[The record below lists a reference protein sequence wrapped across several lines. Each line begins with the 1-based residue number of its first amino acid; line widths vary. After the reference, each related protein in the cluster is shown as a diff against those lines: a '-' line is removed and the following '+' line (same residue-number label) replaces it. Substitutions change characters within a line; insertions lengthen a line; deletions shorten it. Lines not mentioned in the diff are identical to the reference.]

1 MKVAVIGGGPGG
13 YVAALRAAMLGA
25 EVTVIEKNKLG
36 GTCLN
41 VGCIHTK
48 ALLAS
53 SDVLRT
59 VKEADKFGIK
69 VEGEVKPDFQAIV
82 ARKQKITDEL
92 VAGIQFLFDK
102 RGVKKIDGFGKLI
115 DKNTIE
121 VTKDDGSVEEVKA
134 DKIILA
140 NGSVPTVFPFMP
152 YNGKNVITSD
162 EVLSLEKLPESMVI
176 IGGGVIG
183 SEIGQFY
190 SSLGT
195 KVTIIEVLPQILGRM
210 DSEGAKALTRQFKK
224 DKIKVMCNVATDS
237 FEVSEDKVKLNL
249 NNGKSL
255 EAEVVLLCTGRK
267 PNLANSGVAE
277 AGVKLT
283 ERGFVE
289 VNEFMET
296 NLEGVYAIGDIISV
310 GGAPHAMLAHVA
322 SAEGMVAAANAV
334 KGNRENVNYKSIPSC
349 VYTEPE
355 VAGVGKTE
363 VAKTL
368 AYELFDDER
377 HIVRIDMSEYMESHS
392 VSRLVG
398 APPGYV
404 GYDEGGQLTEAVR
417 RNPYSIVLFDE
428 IEKAHKDVFNILLQI
443 LDDGRITD
451 SQGRTVDFK
460 NTIIIMTSNLGSDY
474 ILDNK
479 ENKDELINQELRKTF
494 KPEFLNRVD
503 EIITFNSL
511 SKDVVYEILDKI
523 IKNIEDRLSDKDIHI
538 NVTEEAKKYIIDNSY
553 DEFYGA
559 RPIKRYVSEN
569 IETLIARSIIENKIK
584 FSSTINIDVEN
595 NHLVIK

>member
-13 YVAALRAAMLGA
+13 YVAALKAAMLGA

-41 VGCIHTK
+41 VGCIPTK

-59 VKEADKFGIK
+59 VKEAKNFGIN
-69 VEGEVKPDFQAIV
+69 VEGEVKPDFEAIV

-121 VTKDDGSVEEVKA
+121 VTKEDGSVEEVKA

-140 NGSVPTVFPFMP
+140 NGSIPTVFPFMP

-277 AGVKLT
+277 AGVKMT
-283 ERGFVE
+283 DRGFIE
-289 VNEFMET
+289 VNEYMET
-296 NLEGVYAIGDIISV
+296 NLEGVYAIGDIIP
-310 GGAPHAMLAHVA
+310 GAMLAHVA
-322 SAEGMVAAANAV
+322 SAEGMVAAENAV
-334 KGNRENVNYKSIPSC
+334 KGNSETVNYKSIPSC

-363 VAKTL
+363 DELKAEGTPYKVGRFDFRGLGKAKAIGKIQGFVKVLVDEDDVIIGATL
-368 AYELFDDER
+368 VGPHCTDLLTELSLAVGLGLKAKDVGSVIHAHPSLSEGIMEALHDVHDEC
-377 HIVRIDMSEYMESHS
+377 VHS
-392 VSRLVG
+392 VPS
-398 APPGYV
+398 
-404 GYDEGGQLTEAVR
+404 
-417 RNPYSIVLFDE
+417 
-428 IEKAHKDVFNILLQI
+428 
-443 LDDGRITD
+443 
-451 SQGRTVDFK
+451 
-460 NTIIIMTSNLGSDY
+460 
-474 ILDNK
+474 
-479 ENKDELINQELRKTF
+479 
-494 KPEFLNRVD
+494 
-503 EIITFNSL
+503 
-511 SKDVVYEILDKI
+511 
-523 IKNIEDRLSDKDIHI
+523 
-538 NVTEEAKKYIIDNSY
+538 
-553 DEFYGA
+553 
-559 RPIKRYVSEN
+559 
-569 IETLIARSIIENKIK
+569 TL
-584 FSSTINIDVEN
+584 
-595 NHLVIK
+595 

>member
-41 VGCIHTK
+41 VGCIPTK

-162 EVLSLEKLPESMVI
+162 EVLSLEKLPKSLVV

-190 SSLGT
+190 ASLGT
-195 KVTIIEVLPQILGRM
+195 KVTIVEVLPQILGRM
-210 DSEGAKALTRQFKK
+210 DSEGAKALARQFKK

-237 FEVSEDKVKLNL
+237 FEVSDDMVKLNL

-277 AGVKLT
+277 AGVKMT
-283 ERGFVE
+283 DRGFIE
-289 VNEFMET
+289 VNEYMET
-296 NLEGVYAIGDIISV
+296 NLEGVYAIGDIIP
-310 GGAPHAMLAHVA
+310 GAMLAHVA
-322 SAEGMVAAANAV
+322 SAEGMVAAENAV
-334 KGNRENVNYKSIPSC
+334 KGNSETVNYKSIPSC

-363 VAKTL
+363 DELKAEGIPYKVGRFDFRGLGKAKAIGKIQGFVKVLVDEDDVIIGATL
-368 AYELFDDER
+368 VGPHCTDLLTELSLAVGLGLKAKDVGKVI
-377 HIVRIDMSEYMESHS
+377 HAHPSLSEAIMEALHDVHGECVHS
-392 VSRLVG
+392 VPS
-398 APPGYV
+398 
-404 GYDEGGQLTEAVR
+404 
-417 RNPYSIVLFDE
+417 
-428 IEKAHKDVFNILLQI
+428 
-443 LDDGRITD
+443 
-451 SQGRTVDFK
+451 
-460 NTIIIMTSNLGSDY
+460 
-474 ILDNK
+474 
-479 ENKDELINQELRKTF
+479 
-494 KPEFLNRVD
+494 
-503 EIITFNSL
+503 SL
-511 SKDVVYEILDKI
+511 
-523 IKNIEDRLSDKDIHI
+523 
-538 NVTEEAKKYIIDNSY
+538 
-553 DEFYGA
+553 
-559 RPIKRYVSEN
+559 
-569 IETLIARSIIENKIK
+569 
-584 FSSTINIDVEN
+584 
-595 NHLVIK
+595 

>member
-13 YVAALRAAMLGA
+13 YVAALKAAMLGA

-41 VGCIHTK
+41 VGCIPTK

-59 VKEADKFGIK
+59 VKEAKNFGIN
-69 VEGEVKPDFQAIV
+69 VEGEIKPDFEAIV
-82 ARKQKITDEL
+82 ARKQKVTDEL

-140 NGSVPTVFPFMP
+140 NGSIPTVFPFMP

-162 EVLSLEKLPESMVI
+162 EVLSLEKLPKSMVI

-210 DSEGAKALTRQFKK
+210 DSDGAKALARQFKK

-237 FEVSEDKVKLNL
+237 FEVSDDIVKLNL

-277 AGVKLT
+277 AGVKMT
-283 ERGFVE
+283 DRGFIE
-289 VNEFMET
+289 VNEYMET
-296 NLEGVYAIGDIISV
+296 NLEGVYAIGDIIP
-310 GGAPHAMLAHVA
+310 GAMLAHVA
-322 SAEGMVAAANAV
+322 SAEGMVAAENAV
-334 KGNRENVNYKSIPSC
+334 KGNSETVNYKSIPSC

-363 VAKTL
+363 DELKAEGVEYHVGKFDFRGLGKAKAIGKIQGFIKVLVDKDDVIIGATL
-368 AYELFDDER
+368 VGPHCTDLLTELSLAVGLGLKAKDVGKVI
-377 HIVRIDMSEYMESHS
+377 HAHPSLSEGIMEALRDVHGECVHS
-392 VSRLVG
+392 VPS
-398 APPGYV
+398 
-404 GYDEGGQLTEAVR
+404 
-417 RNPYSIVLFDE
+417 
-428 IEKAHKDVFNILLQI
+428 
-443 LDDGRITD
+443 
-451 SQGRTVDFK
+451 
-460 NTIIIMTSNLGSDY
+460 
-474 ILDNK
+474 
-479 ENKDELINQELRKTF
+479 
-494 KPEFLNRVD
+494 
-503 EIITFNSL
+503 SL
-511 SKDVVYEILDKI
+511 
-523 IKNIEDRLSDKDIHI
+523 
-538 NVTEEAKKYIIDNSY
+538 
-553 DEFYGA
+553 
-559 RPIKRYVSEN
+559 
-569 IETLIARSIIENKIK
+569 
-584 FSSTINIDVEN
+584 
-595 NHLVIK
+595 

>member
-13 YVAALRAAMLGA
+13 YVAALKAAMLGA

-41 VGCIHTK
+41 VGCIPTK

-59 VKEADKFGIK
+59 VQEAKNFGIN
-69 VEGEVKPDFQAIV
+69 VEGEIKPDFEAIV
-82 ARKQKITDEL
+82 ARKQKVTDEL

-140 NGSVPTVFPFMP
+140 NGSIPTIFPFMP

-162 EVLSLEKLPESMVI
+162 EVLSLEKLPKSMVI

-210 DSEGAKALTRQFKK
+210 DSDGAKALARQFKK

-237 FEVSEDKVKLNL
+237 FEVSDDIVKLNL

-277 AGVKLT
+277 AGVKMT
-283 ERGFVE
+283 DRGFIE
-289 VNEFMET
+289 VNEYMET
-296 NLEGVYAIGDIISV
+296 NLEGVYAIGDIIP
-310 GGAPHAMLAHVA
+310 GAMLAHVA
-322 SAEGMVAAANAV
+322 SAEGMVAAENAV
-334 KGNRENVNYKSIPSC
+334 KGNSETVNYKSIPSC

-363 VAKTL
+363 DELKAEGIEYKVGKFDFRGLGKAKAIGKIQGFIKVLVDKDDVIIGATL
-368 AYELFDDER
+368 VGPHCTDLLTELSLAVGLGLKAKDVGR
-377 HIVRIDMSEYMESHS
+377 VIHAHPSLSEGIMEALHDVHGECVHS
-392 VSRLVG
+392 VPS
-398 APPGYV
+398 
-404 GYDEGGQLTEAVR
+404 
-417 RNPYSIVLFDE
+417 
-428 IEKAHKDVFNILLQI
+428 
-443 LDDGRITD
+443 
-451 SQGRTVDFK
+451 
-460 NTIIIMTSNLGSDY
+460 
-474 ILDNK
+474 
-479 ENKDELINQELRKTF
+479 
-494 KPEFLNRVD
+494 
-503 EIITFNSL
+503 SL
-511 SKDVVYEILDKI
+511 
-523 IKNIEDRLSDKDIHI
+523 
-538 NVTEEAKKYIIDNSY
+538 
-553 DEFYGA
+553 
-559 RPIKRYVSEN
+559 
-569 IETLIARSIIENKIK
+569 
-584 FSSTINIDVEN
+584 
-595 NHLVIK
+595 

>member
-13 YVAALRAAMLGA
+13 YVAALKAAMLGA

-41 VGCIHTK
+41 VGCIPTK

-59 VKEADKFGIK
+59 VKEAKNFGIN
-69 VEGEVKPDFQAIV
+69 VEGEVKPDFEAIV

-121 VTKDDGSVEEVKA
+121 VTKEDGSVEEVKA

-140 NGSVPTVFPFMP
+140 NGSIPTVFQFMP

-162 EVLSLEKLPESMVI
+162 EVLSLEKLPKSLVV

-190 SSLGT
+190 ASLGT
-195 KVTIIEVLPQILGRM
+195 KVTIVEVLPQILGRM
-210 DSEGAKALTRQFKK
+210 DSEGAKALARQFKK

-237 FEVSEDKVKLNL
+237 FEVSDDMVKLNL

-277 AGVKLT
+277 AGVKMT
-283 ERGFVE
+283 DRGFIE
-289 VNEFMET
+289 VNEYMET
-296 NLEGVYAIGDIISV
+296 NLEGVYAIGDIIP
-310 GGAPHAMLAHVA
+310 GAMLAHVA
-322 SAEGMVAAANAV
+322 SAEGMVAAENAV
-334 KGNRENVNYKSIPSC
+334 KGNSETVNYKSIPSC

-363 VAKTL
+363 DELKAEGIPYKVGRFDFRGLGKAKAIGKIQGFVKVLVDEDDVIIGATL
-368 AYELFDDER
+368 VGPHCTDLLTELSLAVGLGLKAKDVGKVI
-377 HIVRIDMSEYMESHS
+377 HAHPSLSEAIMEALHDVHGECVHS
-392 VSRLVG
+392 VPS
-398 APPGYV
+398 
-404 GYDEGGQLTEAVR
+404 
-417 RNPYSIVLFDE
+417 
-428 IEKAHKDVFNILLQI
+428 
-443 LDDGRITD
+443 
-451 SQGRTVDFK
+451 
-460 NTIIIMTSNLGSDY
+460 
-474 ILDNK
+474 
-479 ENKDELINQELRKTF
+479 
-494 KPEFLNRVD
+494 
-503 EIITFNSL
+503 SL
-511 SKDVVYEILDKI
+511 
-523 IKNIEDRLSDKDIHI
+523 
-538 NVTEEAKKYIIDNSY
+538 
-553 DEFYGA
+553 
-559 RPIKRYVSEN
+559 
-569 IETLIARSIIENKIK
+569 
-584 FSSTINIDVEN
+584 
-595 NHLVIK
+595 

>member
-13 YVAALRAAMLGA
+13 YVAALKAAMLGA

-41 VGCIHTK
+41 VGCIPTK

-59 VKEADKFGIK
+59 VKEAKNFGIN
-69 VEGEVKPDFQAIV
+69 VEGEVKPDFEAIV

-121 VTKDDGSVEEVKA
+121 VTKEDGSVEEVKA

-140 NGSVPTVFPFMP
+140 NGSIPTVFPFMP

-162 EVLSLEKLPESMVI
+162 EVLSLEKLPKSLVV

-190 SSLGT
+190 ASLGT
-195 KVTIIEVLPQILGRM
+195 KVTIVEVLPQILGRM
-210 DSEGAKALTRQFKK
+210 DSEGAKALARQFKK

-237 FEVSEDKVKLNL
+237 FEVSDDMVKLNL

-277 AGVKLT
+277 AGVKMT
-283 ERGFVE
+283 DRGFIE
-289 VNEFMET
+289 VNEYMET
-296 NLEGVYAIGDIISV
+296 NLEGVYAIGDIIP
-310 GGAPHAMLAHVA
+310 GAMLAHVA
-322 SAEGMVAAANAV
+322 SAEGMVAAENAV
-334 KGNRENVNYKSIPSC
+334 KGNSETVNYKSIPSC

-363 VAKTL
+363 
-368 AYELFDDER
+368 YELKAEGIPYKVGRFDFRGLGKAKAIGKIQGFVKVLVDEDDVIIGATLVGP
-377 HIVRIDMSEYMESHS
+377 HCTDLLTELSLAVGLGLKAKDVGKVIHAHPSLSEAIMEALHDVHGECVHS
-392 VSRLVG
+392 VPS
-398 APPGYV
+398 
-404 GYDEGGQLTEAVR
+404 
-417 RNPYSIVLFDE
+417 
-428 IEKAHKDVFNILLQI
+428 
-443 LDDGRITD
+443 
-451 SQGRTVDFK
+451 
-460 NTIIIMTSNLGSDY
+460 
-474 ILDNK
+474 
-479 ENKDELINQELRKTF
+479 
-494 KPEFLNRVD
+494 
-503 EIITFNSL
+503 SL
-511 SKDVVYEILDKI
+511 
-523 IKNIEDRLSDKDIHI
+523 
-538 NVTEEAKKYIIDNSY
+538 
-553 DEFYGA
+553 
-559 RPIKRYVSEN
+559 
-569 IETLIARSIIENKIK
+569 
-584 FSSTINIDVEN
+584 
-595 NHLVIK
+595 

>member
-13 YVAALRAAMLGA
+13 YVAALKAAMLGA

-41 VGCIHTK
+41 VGCIPTK

-59 VKEADKFGIK
+59 VQEAKNFGIN
-69 VEGEVKPDFQAIV
+69 VEGEIKPDFEAIV
-82 ARKQKITDEL
+82 ARKQKVTDEL

-140 NGSVPTVFPFMP
+140 NGSIPTVFPFMP

-162 EVLSLEKLPESMVI
+162 EVLSLEKLPKSLVI

-210 DSEGAKALTRQFKK
+210 DSDGAKALARQFKK

-237 FEVSEDKVKLNL
+237 FEVSDDIVKLNL

-277 AGVKLT
+277 AGVKMT
-283 ERGFVE
+283 DRGFIE
-289 VNEFMET
+289 VNEYMET
-296 NLEGVYAIGDIISV
+296 NLEGVYAIGDIIP
-310 GGAPHAMLAHVA
+310 GAMLAHVA
-322 SAEGMVAAANAV
+322 SAEGMVAAENAV
-334 KGNRENVNYKSIPSC
+334 KGNGETVNYKSIPSC

-363 VAKTL
+363 DELKAEGVEYHVGKFDFRGLGKAKAIGKIQGFIKVLVDKDDVIIGATL
-368 AYELFDDER
+368 VGPHCTDLLTELSLAVGLGLKAKDVGR
-377 HIVRIDMSEYMESHS
+377 VIHAHPSLSEGIMEALHDVHGECVHS
-392 VSRLVG
+392 VPS
-398 APPGYV
+398 
-404 GYDEGGQLTEAVR
+404 
-417 RNPYSIVLFDE
+417 
-428 IEKAHKDVFNILLQI
+428 
-443 LDDGRITD
+443 
-451 SQGRTVDFK
+451 
-460 NTIIIMTSNLGSDY
+460 
-474 ILDNK
+474 
-479 ENKDELINQELRKTF
+479 
-494 KPEFLNRVD
+494 
-503 EIITFNSL
+503 SL
-511 SKDVVYEILDKI
+511 
-523 IKNIEDRLSDKDIHI
+523 
-538 NVTEEAKKYIIDNSY
+538 
-553 DEFYGA
+553 
-559 RPIKRYVSEN
+559 
-569 IETLIARSIIENKIK
+569 
-584 FSSTINIDVEN
+584 
-595 NHLVIK
+595 

>member
-13 YVAALRAAMLGA
+13 YVAALKAAMLGA

-41 VGCIHTK
+41 VGCIPTK

-59 VKEADKFGIK
+59 VKEAKNFGIN
-69 VEGEVKPDFQAIV
+69 VEGEVKPDFEAIV

-121 VTKDDGSVEEVKA
+121 VTKEDGSVEEVKA

-140 NGSVPTVFPFMP
+140 NGSIPTVFPFMP

-162 EVLSLEKLPESMVI
+162 EVLSLEKLPKSLVV

-190 SSLGT
+190 ASLGT
-195 KVTIIEVLPQILGRM
+195 KVTIVEVLPQILGRM
-210 DSEGAKALTRQFKK
+210 DSEGAKALARQFKK

-237 FEVSEDKVKLNL
+237 FEVSDDMVKLNL

-255 EAEVVLLCTGRK
+255 EEEVVLLCTGRK

-277 AGVKLT
+277 AGVKMT
-283 ERGFVE
+283 DRGFIE
-289 VNEFMET
+289 VNEYMET
-296 NLEGVYAIGDIISV
+296 NLEGVYAIGDIIP
-310 GGAPHAMLAHVA
+310 GAMLAHVA
-322 SAEGMVAAANAV
+322 SAEGMVAAENAV
-334 KGNRENVNYKSIPSC
+334 KGNSETVNYKSIPSC

-363 VAKTL
+363 DELKAEGIPYKVGRFDFRGLGKAKAIGKIQGFVKVLVDEDDVIIGATL
-368 AYELFDDER
+368 VGPHCTDLLTELSLAVGLGLKAKDVGKVI
-377 HIVRIDMSEYMESHS
+377 HAHPSLSEAIMEALHDVHGECVHS
-392 VSRLVG
+392 VPS
-398 APPGYV
+398 
-404 GYDEGGQLTEAVR
+404 
-417 RNPYSIVLFDE
+417 
-428 IEKAHKDVFNILLQI
+428 
-443 LDDGRITD
+443 
-451 SQGRTVDFK
+451 
-460 NTIIIMTSNLGSDY
+460 
-474 ILDNK
+474 
-479 ENKDELINQELRKTF
+479 
-494 KPEFLNRVD
+494 
-503 EIITFNSL
+503 SL
-511 SKDVVYEILDKI
+511 
-523 IKNIEDRLSDKDIHI
+523 
-538 NVTEEAKKYIIDNSY
+538 
-553 DEFYGA
+553 
-559 RPIKRYVSEN
+559 
-569 IETLIARSIIENKIK
+569 
-584 FSSTINIDVEN
+584 
-595 NHLVIK
+595 

>member
-13 YVAALRAAMLGA
+13 YVAALKAAMLGA

-41 VGCIHTK
+41 VGCIPTK

-59 VKEADKFGIK
+59 VQEAKNFGIN
-69 VEGEVKPDFQAIV
+69 VEGEIKPDFEAIV
-82 ARKQKITDEL
+82 ARKQKVTDEL

-140 NGSVPTVFPFMP
+140 NGSIPTIFPFMP

-162 EVLSLEKLPESMVI
+162 EVLSLEKLPKSMVI

-210 DSEGAKALTRQFKK
+210 DSDGAKALARQFKK

-237 FEVSEDKVKLNL
+237 FEVSDDIVKLNL

-277 AGVKLT
+277 AGVKMT
-283 ERGFVE
+283 DRGFIE
-289 VNEFMET
+289 VNEYMET
-296 NLEGVYAIGDIISV
+296 NLEGVYAIGDIIP
-310 GGAPHAMLAHVA
+310 GAMLAHVA
-322 SAEGMVAAANAV
+322 SAEGMVAAENAV
-334 KGNRENVNYKSIPSC
+334 KGNSETVNYRSIPSC

-363 VAKTL
+363 DELKAEGIEYKVGKFDFRGLGKAKAIGKIQGFIKVLVDKDDVIIGATL
-368 AYELFDDER
+368 VGPHCTDLLTELSLAVGLGLKAKDVGR
-377 HIVRIDMSEYMESHS
+377 VIHAHPSLSEGIMEALHDVHGECVHS
-392 VSRLVG
+392 VPS
-398 APPGYV
+398 
-404 GYDEGGQLTEAVR
+404 
-417 RNPYSIVLFDE
+417 
-428 IEKAHKDVFNILLQI
+428 
-443 LDDGRITD
+443 
-451 SQGRTVDFK
+451 
-460 NTIIIMTSNLGSDY
+460 
-474 ILDNK
+474 
-479 ENKDELINQELRKTF
+479 
-494 KPEFLNRVD
+494 
-503 EIITFNSL
+503 SL
-511 SKDVVYEILDKI
+511 
-523 IKNIEDRLSDKDIHI
+523 
-538 NVTEEAKKYIIDNSY
+538 
-553 DEFYGA
+553 
-559 RPIKRYVSEN
+559 
-569 IETLIARSIIENKIK
+569 
-584 FSSTINIDVEN
+584 
-595 NHLVIK
+595 

>member
-41 VGCIHTK
+41 VGCIPTK

-283 ERGFVE
+283 ER
-289 VNEFMET
+289 
-296 NLEGVYAIGDIISV
+296 DIISV

-363 VAKTL
+363 DELKAEGVEYHVGRFDFRGLGKAKAIGKIQGFIKVLVDKDDVVIGATL
-368 AYELFDDER
+368 VGPHCTDLLTELSLAVGLGLKAKDVGSVIHAHPSLSEGIMEALHDVHDEC
-377 HIVRIDMSEYMESHS
+377 VHS
-392 VSRLVG
+392 VPS
-398 APPGYV
+398 
-404 GYDEGGQLTEAVR
+404 
-417 RNPYSIVLFDE
+417 
-428 IEKAHKDVFNILLQI
+428 
-443 LDDGRITD
+443 
-451 SQGRTVDFK
+451 
-460 NTIIIMTSNLGSDY
+460 
-474 ILDNK
+474 
-479 ENKDELINQELRKTF
+479 
-494 KPEFLNRVD
+494 
-503 EIITFNSL
+503 
-511 SKDVVYEILDKI
+511 
-523 IKNIEDRLSDKDIHI
+523 
-538 NVTEEAKKYIIDNSY
+538 
-553 DEFYGA
+553 
-559 RPIKRYVSEN
+559 
-569 IETLIARSIIENKIK
+569 TL
-584 FSSTINIDVEN
+584 
-595 NHLVIK
+595 

>member
-13 YVAALRAAMLGA
+13 YVAALKAAMLGA

-41 VGCIHTK
+41 VGCIPTK

-59 VKEADKFGIK
+59 VKEAKNFGINID
-69 VEGEVKPDFQAIV
+69 GEIKPDFEAIV

-92 VAGIQFLFDK
+92 VSGIQFLFDK

-140 NGSVPTVFPFMP
+140 NGSIPTVFPFMP

-162 EVLSLEKLPESMVI
+162 EVLSLEKVPASMVI

-210 DSEGAKALTRQFKK
+210 DSDGAKALARQFKK

-237 FEVSEDKVKLNL
+237 FEVSDDIVKLNL

-267 PNLANSGVAE
+267 PNLANSGVVE
-277 AGVKLT
+277 AGIKMT
-283 ERGFVE
+283 DRGFIE
-289 VNEFMET
+289 VNEYMET
-296 NLEGVYAIGDIISV
+296 NLEGVYAIGDIIP
-310 GGAPHAMLAHVA
+310 GAMLAHVA

-334 KGNRENVNYKSIPSC
+334 KGNSETVNYKSIPSC

-363 VAKTL
+363 DELKAEGIEYKVGKFDFRGLGKAKAIGKIQGFIKVLVDKDDVIIGATL
-368 AYELFDDER
+368 VGPHCTDLLTELSLAVGLGLKAKDVGSVI
-377 HIVRIDMSEYMESHS
+377 HAHPSLSEGIMEALHDVHGECVHS
-392 VSRLVG
+392 VPS
-398 APPGYV
+398 
-404 GYDEGGQLTEAVR
+404 
-417 RNPYSIVLFDE
+417 
-428 IEKAHKDVFNILLQI
+428 
-443 LDDGRITD
+443 
-451 SQGRTVDFK
+451 
-460 NTIIIMTSNLGSDY
+460 
-474 ILDNK
+474 
-479 ENKDELINQELRKTF
+479 
-494 KPEFLNRVD
+494 
-503 EIITFNSL
+503 SL
-511 SKDVVYEILDKI
+511 
-523 IKNIEDRLSDKDIHI
+523 
-538 NVTEEAKKYIIDNSY
+538 
-553 DEFYGA
+553 
-559 RPIKRYVSEN
+559 
-569 IETLIARSIIENKIK
+569 
-584 FSSTINIDVEN
+584 
-595 NHLVIK
+595 

>member
-13 YVAALRAAMLGA
+13 YVAALKAAMLGA

-41 VGCIHTK
+41 VGCIPTK

-59 VKEADKFGIK
+59 VKEAKNFGIN
-69 VEGEVKPDFQAIV
+69 VEGEIKPDFEAIV
-82 ARKQKITDEL
+82 ARKQKVTDEL

-121 VTKDDGSVEEVKA
+121 VTKDDVSVEEVKA

-140 NGSVPTVFPFMP
+140 NGSIPTVFPFMP

-162 EVLSLEKLPESMVI
+162 EVLSLEKLPKSMVI

-210 DSEGAKALTRQFKK
+210 DSDGAKALARQFKK

-237 FEVSEDKVKLNL
+237 FEVSDDIVKLNL

-277 AGVKLT
+277 AGVKMT
-283 ERGFVE
+283 DRGFIE
-289 VNEFMET
+289 VNEYMET
-296 NLEGVYAIGDIISV
+296 NLEGVYAIGDIIP
-310 GGAPHAMLAHVA
+310 GAMLAHVA
-322 SAEGMVAAANAV
+322 SAEGMVAAENAV
-334 KGNRENVNYKSIPSC
+334 KGNSETVNYKSIPSC

-363 VAKTL
+363 DELKAEGVEYHVGKFDFRGLGKAK
-368 AYELFDDER
+368 AIGKIQGF
-377 HIVRIDMSEYMESHS
+377 IKV
-392 VSRLVG
+392 LV
-398 APPGYV
+398 
-404 GYDEGGQLTEAVR
+404 D
-417 RNPYSIVLFDE
+417 
-428 IEKAHKDVFNILLQI
+428 K
-443 LDDGRITD
+443 DDG
-451 SQGRTVDFK
+451 
-460 NTIIIMTSNLGSDY
+460 
-474 ILDNK
+474 
-479 ENKDELINQELRKTF
+479 
-494 KPEFLNRVD
+494 
-503 EIITFNSL
+503 
-511 SKDVVYEILDKI
+511 
-523 IKNIEDRLSDKDIHI
+523 
-538 NVTEEAKKYIIDNSY
+538 TE
-553 DEFYGA
+553 
-559 RPIKRYVSEN
+559 
-569 IETLIARSIIENKIK
+569 
-584 FSSTINIDVEN
+584 
-595 NHLVIK
+595 

>member
-13 YVAALRAAMLGA
+13 YVAALKAAMLGA

-41 VGCIHTK
+41 VGCIPTK

-59 VKEADKFGIK
+59 VQEAKSFGIN
-69 VEGEVKPDFQAIV
+69 VEGEIKPDFEAIV
-82 ARKQKITDEL
+82 ARKQKVTDEL

-140 NGSVPTVFPFMP
+140 NGSIPTVFPFMP

-162 EVLSLEKLPESMVI
+162 EVLSLEKLPKSLVI

-210 DSEGAKALTRQFKK
+210 DSDGAKALARQFKK

-237 FEVSEDKVKLNL
+237 FEVSDDMVKLNL

-277 AGVKLT
+277 AGVKMT
-283 ERGFVE
+283 DRGFIE
-289 VNEFMET
+289 VNEYMET
-296 NLEGVYAIGDIISV
+296 NLEGVYAIGDIIP
-310 GGAPHAMLAHVA
+310 GAMLAHVA
-322 SAEGMVAAANAV
+322 SAEGMVAAENAV
-334 KGNRENVNYKSIPSC
+334 KGNGETVNYKSIPSC

-363 VAKTL
+363 DELKAEGVEYHVGKFDFRGLGKAKAIGKLQGFIKVLVDKDDVIIGATL
-368 AYELFDDER
+368 VGPHCTDLLTELSLAVGLGLKAKDVGR
-377 HIVRIDMSEYMESHS
+377 VIHAHPSLSEGIMEALHDVHGECVHS
-392 VSRLVG
+392 VPS
-398 APPGYV
+398 
-404 GYDEGGQLTEAVR
+404 
-417 RNPYSIVLFDE
+417 
-428 IEKAHKDVFNILLQI
+428 
-443 LDDGRITD
+443 
-451 SQGRTVDFK
+451 
-460 NTIIIMTSNLGSDY
+460 
-474 ILDNK
+474 
-479 ENKDELINQELRKTF
+479 
-494 KPEFLNRVD
+494 
-503 EIITFNSL
+503 SL
-511 SKDVVYEILDKI
+511 
-523 IKNIEDRLSDKDIHI
+523 
-538 NVTEEAKKYIIDNSY
+538 
-553 DEFYGA
+553 
-559 RPIKRYVSEN
+559 
-569 IETLIARSIIENKIK
+569 
-584 FSSTINIDVEN
+584 
-595 NHLVIK
+595 

>member
-13 YVAALRAAMLGA
+13 YVAALKAAMLGA

-41 VGCIHTK
+41 VGCIPTK

-59 VKEADKFGIK
+59 VKEAKKFGIN
-69 VEGEVKPDFQAIV
+69 VEGEIKPDFKAIV
-82 ARKQKITDEL
+82 ERKQKVTDEL

-140 NGSVPTVFPFMP
+140 NGSIPTVFPFMP

-210 DSEGAKALTRQFKK
+210 DSDGAKALTRQFKK

-255 EAEVVLLCTGRK
+255 EAEIVLLCTGRK

-277 AGVKLT
+277 AGVKMT
-283 ERGFVE
+283 ERGFIE
-289 VNEFMET
+289 VNEYLET
-296 NLEGVYAIGDIISV
+296 NLEGVYAIGDIIP
-310 GGAPHAMLAHVA
+310 GAMLAHVA
-322 SAEGMVAAANAV
+322 SAEGMVAAENAV
-334 KGNRENVNYKSIPSC
+334 KGNSETVNYKSIPSC

-363 VAKTL
+363 DELKAQGIEYKVGKFDFRGLGKAKAIGKIQGFIKVL
-368 AYELFDDER
+368 VDKDDV
-377 HIVRIDMSEYMESHS
+377 IIGAT
-392 VSRLVG
+392 LVG
-398 APPGYV
+398 PHCT
-404 GYDEGGQLTEAVR
+404 DLLTELSLAV
-417 RNPYSIVLFDE
+417 
-428 IEKAHKDVFNILLQI
+428 
-443 LDDGRITD
+443 G
-451 SQGRTVDFK
+451 
-460 NTIIIMTSNLGSDY
+460 LG
-474 ILDNK
+474 LK
-479 ENKDELINQELRKTF
+479 
-494 KPEFLNRVD
+494 
-503 EIITFNSL
+503 
-511 SKDVVYEILDKI
+511 SKDVGKVIHAHPS
-523 IKNIEDRLSDKDIHI
+523 LSEGIMEALHDIHGEC
-538 NVTEEAKKYIIDNSY
+538 VHSV
-553 DEFYGA
+553 
-559 RPIKRYVSEN
+559 P
-569 IETLIARSIIENKIK
+569 
-584 FSSTINIDVEN
+584 SS
-595 NHLVIK
+595 L

>member
-13 YVAALRAAMLGA
+13 YVAALKAAMLGA
-25 EVTVIEKNKLG
+25 EVTVIEKNKRG

-41 VGCIHTK
+41 VGCIPTK

-59 VKEADKFGIK
+59 VKEAKNFGIN
-69 VEGEVKPDFQAIV
+69 VEGEVKPDFEAIV

-121 VTKDDGSVEEVKA
+121 VTKEDGSVEEVKA

-140 NGSVPTVFPFMP
+140 NGSIPTVFPFMP

-162 EVLSLEKLPESMVI
+162 EVLSLEKLPKSLVV

-190 SSLGT
+190 ASLGT
-195 KVTIIEVLPQILGRM
+195 KVTIVEVLPQILGRM
-210 DSEGAKALTRQFKK
+210 DSEGAKALARQFKK

-237 FEVSEDKVKLNL
+237 FEVSDDMVKLNL

-277 AGVKLT
+277 AGVKMT
-283 ERGFVE
+283 DRGFIE
-289 VNEFMET
+289 VNEYMET
-296 NLEGVYAIGDIISV
+296 NLEGVYAIGDIIP
-310 GGAPHAMLAHVA
+310 GAMLAHVA
-322 SAEGMVAAANAV
+322 SAEGMVAAENAV
-334 KGNRENVNYKSIPSC
+334 KGNSETVNYKSIPSC

-363 VAKTL
+363 DELKAEGIPYKVGRFDFRGLGKAKAIGKIQGFVKVLVDEDDVIIGATL
-368 AYELFDDER
+368 VGPHCTDLLTELSLAVGLGLKAKDVGKVI
-377 HIVRIDMSEYMESHS
+377 HAHPSLSEAIMEALHDVHGECVHS
-392 VSRLVG
+392 VPS
-398 APPGYV
+398 
-404 GYDEGGQLTEAVR
+404 
-417 RNPYSIVLFDE
+417 
-428 IEKAHKDVFNILLQI
+428 
-443 LDDGRITD
+443 
-451 SQGRTVDFK
+451 
-460 NTIIIMTSNLGSDY
+460 
-474 ILDNK
+474 
-479 ENKDELINQELRKTF
+479 
-494 KPEFLNRVD
+494 
-503 EIITFNSL
+503 SL
-511 SKDVVYEILDKI
+511 
-523 IKNIEDRLSDKDIHI
+523 
-538 NVTEEAKKYIIDNSY
+538 
-553 DEFYGA
+553 
-559 RPIKRYVSEN
+559 
-569 IETLIARSIIENKIK
+569 
-584 FSSTINIDVEN
+584 
-595 NHLVIK
+595 

>member
-1 MKVAVIGGGPGG
+1 MKVAVVGGGPGG
-13 YVAALRAAMLGA
+13 YVAALKAAMLGA
-25 EVTVIEKNKLG
+25 EVTVIEKSRLG

-41 VGCIHTK
+41 VGCIPTK

-59 VKEADKFGIK
+59 VKEAKSFGIN

-140 NGSVPTVFPFMP
+140 NGSIPTVFPFMP

-162 EVLSLEKLPESMVI
+162 EVLSLEKLPKSMVI

-210 DSEGAKALTRQFKK
+210 DSDGAKALARQFKK

-237 FEVSEDKVKLNL
+237 FEVSDDIVKLNL

-277 AGVKLT
+277 AGVKMT
-283 ERGFVE
+283 DRGFIE
-289 VNEFMET
+289 VNEYMET
-296 NLEGVYAIGDIISV
+296 NLEGVYAIGDIIP
-310 GGAPHAMLAHVA
+310 GAMLAHVA
-322 SAEGMVAAANAV
+322 STEGMVAAENAV
-334 KGNRENVNYKSIPSC
+334 KGNGETVNYKSIPSC

-363 VAKTL
+363 DELKAEGVEYHVGKFDFRGLGKAKAIGKIQGFIKILVDKDDVIIGATL
-368 AYELFDDER
+368 VGPHCTDLLTELSLAVGLGLKAKDVGKVI
-377 HIVRIDMSEYMESHS
+377 HAHPSLSEGIMEALHDVHGECVHS
-392 VSRLVG
+392 VPS
-398 APPGYV
+398 
-404 GYDEGGQLTEAVR
+404 
-417 RNPYSIVLFDE
+417 
-428 IEKAHKDVFNILLQI
+428 
-443 LDDGRITD
+443 
-451 SQGRTVDFK
+451 
-460 NTIIIMTSNLGSDY
+460 
-474 ILDNK
+474 
-479 ENKDELINQELRKTF
+479 
-494 KPEFLNRVD
+494 
-503 EIITFNSL
+503 SL
-511 SKDVVYEILDKI
+511 
-523 IKNIEDRLSDKDIHI
+523 
-538 NVTEEAKKYIIDNSY
+538 
-553 DEFYGA
+553 
-559 RPIKRYVSEN
+559 
-569 IETLIARSIIENKIK
+569 
-584 FSSTINIDVEN
+584 
-595 NHLVIK
+595 

>member
-41 VGCIHTK
+41 VGCIPTK

-92 VAGIQFLFDK
+92 VAGIQLLFDK

-322 SAEGMVAAANAV
+322 SAEGMVAAANSV

-363 VAKTL
+363 DELKAEGVEYHVGRFDFRGLGKAKAIGKIQGFIKVLVDKDDVVIGATL
-368 AYELFDDER
+368 VGPHCTDLLTELSLAVGLGLKAKDVGSVIHAHPSLSEGIMEALHDVHDEC
-377 HIVRIDMSEYMESHS
+377 VHS
-392 VSRLVG
+392 VPS
-398 APPGYV
+398 
-404 GYDEGGQLTEAVR
+404 
-417 RNPYSIVLFDE
+417 
-428 IEKAHKDVFNILLQI
+428 
-443 LDDGRITD
+443 
-451 SQGRTVDFK
+451 
-460 NTIIIMTSNLGSDY
+460 
-474 ILDNK
+474 
-479 ENKDELINQELRKTF
+479 
-494 KPEFLNRVD
+494 
-503 EIITFNSL
+503 
-511 SKDVVYEILDKI
+511 
-523 IKNIEDRLSDKDIHI
+523 
-538 NVTEEAKKYIIDNSY
+538 
-553 DEFYGA
+553 
-559 RPIKRYVSEN
+559 
-569 IETLIARSIIENKIK
+569 TL
-584 FSSTINIDVEN
+584 
-595 NHLVIK
+595 

>member
-41 VGCIHTK
+41 VGCIPTK

-102 RGVKKIDGFGKLI
+102 RA
-115 DKNTIE
+115 IE

-363 VAKTL
+363 DELKAEGVEYHVGRFDFRGLGKAKAIGKIQGFIKVLVDKDDVVIGATL
-368 AYELFDDER
+368 VGPHCTDLLTELSLAVGLGLKAKDVGSVIHAHPSLSEGIMEALHDVHDEC
-377 HIVRIDMSEYMESHS
+377 VHS
-392 VSRLVG
+392 VPS
-398 APPGYV
+398 
-404 GYDEGGQLTEAVR
+404 
-417 RNPYSIVLFDE
+417 
-428 IEKAHKDVFNILLQI
+428 
-443 LDDGRITD
+443 
-451 SQGRTVDFK
+451 
-460 NTIIIMTSNLGSDY
+460 
-474 ILDNK
+474 
-479 ENKDELINQELRKTF
+479 
-494 KPEFLNRVD
+494 
-503 EIITFNSL
+503 
-511 SKDVVYEILDKI
+511 
-523 IKNIEDRLSDKDIHI
+523 
-538 NVTEEAKKYIIDNSY
+538 
-553 DEFYGA
+553 
-559 RPIKRYVSEN
+559 
-569 IETLIARSIIENKIK
+569 TL
-584 FSSTINIDVEN
+584 
-595 NHLVIK
+595 

>member
-13 YVAALRAAMLGA
+13 YVAALKAAMLGA

-41 VGCIHTK
+41 VGCIPTK

-59 VKEADKFGIK
+59 VKEAKNFGIN
-69 VEGEVKPDFQAIV
+69 VEGEIKPDFEAIV
-82 ARKQKITDEL
+82 ARKQKVTDEL

-140 NGSVPTVFPFMP
+140 NGSIPTVFPFMP

-162 EVLSLEKLPESMVI
+162 EVLSLEKLPKSLVI

-210 DSEGAKALTRQFKK
+210 DSDGAKALARQFKK

-237 FEVSEDKVKLNL
+237 FEVSDDIVKLNL

-277 AGVKLT
+277 AGVKMT
-283 ERGFVE
+283 DRGFIE
-289 VNEFMET
+289 VNEYMET
-296 NLEGVYAIGDIISV
+296 NLEGVYAIGDIIP
-310 GGAPHAMLAHVA
+310 GAMLAHVA
-322 SAEGMVAAANAV
+322 SAEGMVAAENAV
-334 KGNRENVNYKSIPSC
+334 KGNSETVNYKSIPSC

-363 VAKTL
+363 DELKAEGIEYKVGKFDFRGLGKAKAIGKIQGFIKVLVDKEDVIIGATL
-368 AYELFDDER
+368 VGPHCTDLLTELSLAVGLGLKAKDVGR
-377 HIVRIDMSEYMESHS
+377 VIHAHPSLSEGIMEALHDVHGECVHS
-392 VSRLVG
+392 VPS
-398 APPGYV
+398 
-404 GYDEGGQLTEAVR
+404 
-417 RNPYSIVLFDE
+417 
-428 IEKAHKDVFNILLQI
+428 
-443 LDDGRITD
+443 
-451 SQGRTVDFK
+451 
-460 NTIIIMTSNLGSDY
+460 
-474 ILDNK
+474 
-479 ENKDELINQELRKTF
+479 
-494 KPEFLNRVD
+494 
-503 EIITFNSL
+503 SL
-511 SKDVVYEILDKI
+511 
-523 IKNIEDRLSDKDIHI
+523 
-538 NVTEEAKKYIIDNSY
+538 
-553 DEFYGA
+553 
-559 RPIKRYVSEN
+559 
-569 IETLIARSIIENKIK
+569 
-584 FSSTINIDVEN
+584 
-595 NHLVIK
+595 

>member
-1 MKVAVIGGGPGG
+1 MKVAVVGGGPGG
-13 YVAALRAAMLGA
+13 YVAALKAAMLGA
-25 EVTVIEKNKLG
+25 EVTVIEKSRLG

-41 VGCIHTK
+41 VGCIPTK

-59 VKEADKFGIK
+59 VKEAKSFGIN

-140 NGSVPTVFPFMP
+140 NGSIPTVFPFMP

-162 EVLSLEKLPESMVI
+162 EVLSLEKLPKSMVI

-210 DSEGAKALTRQFKK
+210 DSDGAKALARQFKK

-237 FEVSEDKVKLNL
+237 FEVSDDIVKLNL

-277 AGVKLT
+277 AGVKMT
-283 ERGFVE
+283 DRGFIE
-289 VNEFMET
+289 VNEYMET
-296 NLEGVYAIGDIISV
+296 NLEGVYAIGDIIP
-310 GGAPHAMLAHVA
+310 GAMLAHVA
-322 SAEGMVAAANAV
+322 SAEGMAAAENAV
-334 KGNRENVNYKSIPSC
+334 KGNGETVNYKSIPSC

-363 VAKTL
+363 DELKAEGVEYHVGKFDFRGLGKAKAIGKIQGFIKILVDKDDVIIGATL
-368 AYELFDDER
+368 VGPHCTDLLTELSLAVGLGLKAKDVGKVI
-377 HIVRIDMSEYMESHS
+377 HAHPSLSEGIMEALHDVHGECVHS
-392 VSRLVG
+392 VQS
-398 APPGYV
+398 
-404 GYDEGGQLTEAVR
+404 
-417 RNPYSIVLFDE
+417 
-428 IEKAHKDVFNILLQI
+428 
-443 LDDGRITD
+443 
-451 SQGRTVDFK
+451 
-460 NTIIIMTSNLGSDY
+460 
-474 ILDNK
+474 
-479 ENKDELINQELRKTF
+479 
-494 KPEFLNRVD
+494 
-503 EIITFNSL
+503 SL
-511 SKDVVYEILDKI
+511 
-523 IKNIEDRLSDKDIHI
+523 
-538 NVTEEAKKYIIDNSY
+538 
-553 DEFYGA
+553 
-559 RPIKRYVSEN
+559 
-569 IETLIARSIIENKIK
+569 
-584 FSSTINIDVEN
+584 
-595 NHLVIK
+595 

>member
-13 YVAALRAAMLGA
+13 YVAALKAAMLGA

-41 VGCIHTK
+41 VGCIPTK

-59 VKEADKFGIK
+59 VKEAKNFGIN
-69 VEGEVKPDFQAIV
+69 VEGEIKPDFEAIV
-82 ARKQKITDEL
+82 ARKQKVTDEL

-140 NGSVPTVFPFMP
+140 NGSIPTVFPFMP

-162 EVLSLEKLPESMVI
+162 EVLSLEKLPKSLVI

-210 DSEGAKALTRQFKK
+210 DSDGAKALARQFKK

-237 FEVSEDKVKLNL
+237 FEVSDDIVKLNL

-277 AGVKLT
+277 AGVKMT
-283 ERGFVE
+283 DRGFIE
-289 VNEFMET
+289 VNEYMET
-296 NLEGVYAIGDIISV
+296 NLEGVYAIGDIIP
-310 GGAPHAMLAHVA
+310 GAMLAHVA
-322 SAEGMVAAANAV
+322 SAEGMVAAENAV
-334 KGNRENVNYKSIPSC
+334 KGNSETVNYKSIPSC

-363 VAKTL
+363 DELKAEGIEYKVGKFDFRGLGKAKAIGKIQGFIKVLVDKDDVIIGATL
-368 AYELFDDER
+368 VGPHCTDLLTELSLAVGLGLKAKDVGR
-377 HIVRIDMSEYMESHS
+377 VIHAHPSLSEGIMEALHDVHGECVHS
-392 VSRLVG
+392 VPS
-398 APPGYV
+398 
-404 GYDEGGQLTEAVR
+404 
-417 RNPYSIVLFDE
+417 
-428 IEKAHKDVFNILLQI
+428 
-443 LDDGRITD
+443 
-451 SQGRTVDFK
+451 
-460 NTIIIMTSNLGSDY
+460 
-474 ILDNK
+474 
-479 ENKDELINQELRKTF
+479 
-494 KPEFLNRVD
+494 
-503 EIITFNSL
+503 SL
-511 SKDVVYEILDKI
+511 
-523 IKNIEDRLSDKDIHI
+523 
-538 NVTEEAKKYIIDNSY
+538 
-553 DEFYGA
+553 
-559 RPIKRYVSEN
+559 
-569 IETLIARSIIENKIK
+569 
-584 FSSTINIDVEN
+584 
-595 NHLVIK
+595 

>member
-13 YVAALRAAMLGA
+13 YVAALKAAMLGA

-41 VGCIHTK
+41 VGCIPTK

-59 VKEADKFGIK
+59 VQEAKNFGIN
-69 VEGEVKPDFQAIV
+69 VEGEIKPDFEAIV
-82 ARKQKITDEL
+82 ARKQKVTDEL
-92 VAGIQFLFDK
+92 VAGIQSLFDK

-140 NGSVPTVFPFMP
+140 NGSIPTVFPFMP

-162 EVLSLEKLPESMVI
+162 EVLSLEKLPKSMVI

-210 DSEGAKALTRQFKK
+210 DSDGAKALARQFKK

-237 FEVSEDKVKLNL
+237 FEVSDDIVKLNL

-277 AGVKLT
+277 AGVKMT
-283 ERGFVE
+283 DRGFIE
-289 VNEFMET
+289 VNEYMET
-296 NLEGVYAIGDIISV
+296 NLEGVYAIGDIIP
-310 GGAPHAMLAHVA
+310 GAMLAHVA
-322 SAEGMVAAANAV
+322 SAEGMVAAENAV
-334 KGNRENVNYKSIPSC
+334 KGNSETVNYKSIPSC

-363 VAKTL
+363 DELKAEGIEYKVGKFDFRGLGKAKAIGKIQGFIKVLVDKDDVIIGATL
-368 AYELFDDER
+368 VGPHCTDLLTELSLAVGLGLKAKDVGR
-377 HIVRIDMSEYMESHS
+377 VIHAHPSLSEGIMEALHDVHGECVHS
-392 VSRLVG
+392 VPS
-398 APPGYV
+398 
-404 GYDEGGQLTEAVR
+404 
-417 RNPYSIVLFDE
+417 
-428 IEKAHKDVFNILLQI
+428 
-443 LDDGRITD
+443 
-451 SQGRTVDFK
+451 
-460 NTIIIMTSNLGSDY
+460 
-474 ILDNK
+474 
-479 ENKDELINQELRKTF
+479 
-494 KPEFLNRVD
+494 
-503 EIITFNSL
+503 SL
-511 SKDVVYEILDKI
+511 
-523 IKNIEDRLSDKDIHI
+523 
-538 NVTEEAKKYIIDNSY
+538 
-553 DEFYGA
+553 
-559 RPIKRYVSEN
+559 
-569 IETLIARSIIENKIK
+569 
-584 FSSTINIDVEN
+584 
-595 NHLVIK
+595 

>member
-1 MKVAVIGGGPGG
+1 MKVAVVGGGPGG
-13 YVAALRAAMLGA
+13 YVAALKAAMLGA
-25 EVTVIEKNKLG
+25 EVTVIEKNRLG

-41 VGCIHTK
+41 VGCIPTK

-59 VKEADKFGIK
+59 VQEAKSFGIN

-140 NGSVPTVFPFMP
+140 NGSIPTVFPFMP

-162 EVLSLEKLPESMVI
+162 EVLSLEKLPKSMVI

-195 KVTIIEVLPQILGRM
+195 KVTIVEVLPQILGRM
-210 DSEGAKALTRQFKK
+210 DSDGAKALARQFKK

-237 FEVSEDKVKLNL
+237 FEVSDDIVKLNL

-277 AGVKLT
+277 AGVKMT
-283 ERGFVE
+283 DRGFIE
-289 VNEFMET
+289 VNEYMET
-296 NLEGVYAIGDIISV
+296 NLEGVYAIGDIIP
-310 GGAPHAMLAHVA
+310 GAMLAHVA
-322 SAEGMVAAANAV
+322 SAEGMVAAENAV
-334 KGNRENVNYKSIPSC
+334 KGNGETVNYKSIPSC

-363 VAKTL
+363 DELKTEGVEYHVGKFDFRGLGKAKAIGKIQGFIKILVDKDDVIIGATL
-368 AYELFDDER
+368 VGPHCTDLLTELSLAVGLGLKAKDVGKVI
-377 HIVRIDMSEYMESHS
+377 HAHPSLSEGIMEALHDVHGECVHS
-392 VSRLVG
+392 VPS
-398 APPGYV
+398 
-404 GYDEGGQLTEAVR
+404 
-417 RNPYSIVLFDE
+417 
-428 IEKAHKDVFNILLQI
+428 
-443 LDDGRITD
+443 
-451 SQGRTVDFK
+451 
-460 NTIIIMTSNLGSDY
+460 
-474 ILDNK
+474 
-479 ENKDELINQELRKTF
+479 
-494 KPEFLNRVD
+494 
-503 EIITFNSL
+503 SL
-511 SKDVVYEILDKI
+511 
-523 IKNIEDRLSDKDIHI
+523 
-538 NVTEEAKKYIIDNSY
+538 
-553 DEFYGA
+553 
-559 RPIKRYVSEN
+559 
-569 IETLIARSIIENKIK
+569 
-584 FSSTINIDVEN
+584 
-595 NHLVIK
+595 

>member
-13 YVAALRAAMLGA
+13 YVAALKAAMLGA

-41 VGCIHTK
+41 VGCIPTK

-59 VKEADKFGIK
+59 VQEAKNFGIN
-69 VEGEVKPDFQAIV
+69 VEGEIKPDFEAIV
-82 ARKQKITDEL
+82 ARKQKVTDEL

-140 NGSVPTVFPFMP
+140 NGSIPTVFPFMP

-162 EVLSLEKLPESMVI
+162 EVLSLEKLPKSLVI

-210 DSEGAKALTRQFKK
+210 DSDGAKALARQFKK

-237 FEVSEDKVKLNL
+237 FEVSDDMVKLNL

-277 AGVKLT
+277 AGVKMT
-283 ERGFVE
+283 DRGFIE
-289 VNEFMET
+289 VNEYMET
-296 NLEGVYAIGDIISV
+296 NLEGVYAIGDIIP
-310 GGAPHAMLAHVA
+310 GAMLAHVA
-322 SAEGMVAAANAV
+322 SAEGMVAAENAV
-334 KGNRENVNYKSIPSC
+334 KGNGETVNYKSIPSC

-363 VAKTL
+363 DELKAEGVEYHVGKFDFRGLGKAKAIGKLQGFIKVLVDKDDVIIGATL
-368 AYELFDDER
+368 VGPHCTDLLTELSLAVGLGLKAKDVGR
-377 HIVRIDMSEYMESHS
+377 VIHAHPSLSEGIMEALHDVHGECVHS
-392 VSRLVG
+392 VPS
-398 APPGYV
+398 
-404 GYDEGGQLTEAVR
+404 
-417 RNPYSIVLFDE
+417 
-428 IEKAHKDVFNILLQI
+428 
-443 LDDGRITD
+443 
-451 SQGRTVDFK
+451 
-460 NTIIIMTSNLGSDY
+460 
-474 ILDNK
+474 
-479 ENKDELINQELRKTF
+479 
-494 KPEFLNRVD
+494 
-503 EIITFNSL
+503 SL
-511 SKDVVYEILDKI
+511 
-523 IKNIEDRLSDKDIHI
+523 
-538 NVTEEAKKYIIDNSY
+538 
-553 DEFYGA
+553 
-559 RPIKRYVSEN
+559 
-569 IETLIARSIIENKIK
+569 
-584 FSSTINIDVEN
+584 
-595 NHLVIK
+595 

>member
-1 MKVAVIGGGPGG
+1 MKVAVVGGGPGG
-13 YVAALRAAMLGA
+13 YVAALKAAMLGA
-25 EVTVIEKNKLG
+25 EVTVIEKNRLG

-41 VGCIHTK
+41 VGCIPTK

-59 VKEADKFGIK
+59 VQEAKSFGIN

-140 NGSVPTVFPFMP
+140 NGSIPTVFPFMP

-162 EVLSLEKLPESMVI
+162 EVLSLEKLPKSMVI

-210 DSEGAKALTRQFKK
+210 DSDGAKALARQFKK

-237 FEVSEDKVKLNL
+237 FEVSDDIVKLNL

-277 AGVKLT
+277 AGVKMT
-283 ERGFVE
+283 DRGFIE
-289 VNEFMET
+289 VNEYMET
-296 NLEGVYAIGDIISV
+296 NLEGVYAIGDIIP
-310 GGAPHAMLAHVA
+310 GAMLAHVA
-322 SAEGMVAAANAV
+322 SAEGMVAAENAV
-334 KGNRENVNYKSIPSC
+334 KGNGETVNYKSIPSC

-363 VAKTL
+363 DELKAEGVEYHVGKFDFRGLGKAKAIGKIQGFIKILVDKDDVIIGATL
-368 AYELFDDER
+368 VGPHCTDLLTELSLAVGLGLKAKDVGR
-377 HIVRIDMSEYMESHS
+377 VIHAHPSLSEGIMEALHDVHGECVHS
-392 VSRLVG
+392 VPS
-398 APPGYV
+398 
-404 GYDEGGQLTEAVR
+404 
-417 RNPYSIVLFDE
+417 
-428 IEKAHKDVFNILLQI
+428 
-443 LDDGRITD
+443 
-451 SQGRTVDFK
+451 
-460 NTIIIMTSNLGSDY
+460 
-474 ILDNK
+474 
-479 ENKDELINQELRKTF
+479 
-494 KPEFLNRVD
+494 
-503 EIITFNSL
+503 SL
-511 SKDVVYEILDKI
+511 
-523 IKNIEDRLSDKDIHI
+523 
-538 NVTEEAKKYIIDNSY
+538 
-553 DEFYGA
+553 
-559 RPIKRYVSEN
+559 
-569 IETLIARSIIENKIK
+569 
-584 FSSTINIDVEN
+584 
-595 NHLVIK
+595 

>member
-13 YVAALRAAMLGA
+13 YVAALKAAMLGA
-25 EVTVIEKNKLG
+25 EVTVIEKNKLV
-36 GTCLN
+36 GTCLY
-41 VGCIHTK
+41 VGCIPTK

-59 VKEADKFGIK
+59 VKEAKNFGIN
-69 VEGEVKPDFQAIV
+69 VEGEIKPDFEAIV
-82 ARKQKITDEL
+82 ARKQKVTDEL

-140 NGSVPTVFPFMP
+140 NGSIPTVFPFMP

-162 EVLSLEKLPESMVI
+162 EVLSLEKLPKSMVI

-210 DSEGAKALTRQFKK
+210 DSDGAKALARQFKK

-237 FEVSEDKVKLNL
+237 FEVSDDIVKLNL

-277 AGVKLT
+277 AGVKMT
-283 ERGFVE
+283 DRGFIE
-289 VNEFMET
+289 VNEYMET
-296 NLEGVYAIGDIISV
+296 NLEGVYAIGDIIP
-310 GGAPHAMLAHVA
+310 GAMLAHVA
-322 SAEGMVAAANAV
+322 SAEGMVAAENAV
-334 KGNRENVNYKSIPSC
+334 KGNSETVNYKSIPSC

-363 VAKTL
+363 DELKAEGVEYHVGKFDFRGLGKAKAIGKIQGFIKVLVDKDDVIIGATL
-368 AYELFDDER
+368 VGPHCTDLLTELSLAVGLGLKAKDVGKVI
-377 HIVRIDMSEYMESHS
+377 HAHPSLSEGIMEALHDVHGECVHS
-392 VSRLVG
+392 VPS
-398 APPGYV
+398 
-404 GYDEGGQLTEAVR
+404 
-417 RNPYSIVLFDE
+417 
-428 IEKAHKDVFNILLQI
+428 
-443 LDDGRITD
+443 
-451 SQGRTVDFK
+451 
-460 NTIIIMTSNLGSDY
+460 
-474 ILDNK
+474 
-479 ENKDELINQELRKTF
+479 
-494 KPEFLNRVD
+494 
-503 EIITFNSL
+503 SL
-511 SKDVVYEILDKI
+511 
-523 IKNIEDRLSDKDIHI
+523 
-538 NVTEEAKKYIIDNSY
+538 
-553 DEFYGA
+553 
-559 RPIKRYVSEN
+559 
-569 IETLIARSIIENKIK
+569 
-584 FSSTINIDVEN
+584 
-595 NHLVIK
+595 

>member
-13 YVAALRAAMLGA
+13 YVAALKAAMLGA

-41 VGCIHTK
+41 VGCIPTK

-59 VKEADKFGIK
+59 VKEAKNFGIN
-69 VEGEVKPDFQAIV
+69 VEGEIKPDFEAIV
-82 ARKQKITDEL
+82 ARKQKVTDEL

-140 NGSVPTVFPFMP
+140 NGSIPTVFPFMP

-162 EVLSLEKLPESMVI
+162 EVLSLEKLPKSMVI

-210 DSEGAKALTRQFKK
+210 DSDGAKALARQFKK

-237 FEVSEDKVKLNL
+237 FEVSDDIVKLNL

-277 AGVKLT
+277 AGVKMT
-283 ERGFVE
+283 DRGFIE
-289 VNEFMET
+289 VNEYMET
-296 NLEGVYAIGDIISV
+296 NLEGVYAIGDIIP
-310 GGAPHAMLAHVA
+310 GAMLAHVA
-322 SAEGMVAAANAV
+322 SAEGMVAAENAV
-334 KGNRENVNYKSIPSC
+334 KGNSETVNYKSIPSC

-363 VAKTL
+363 DELKAEGVEYHVGKFDFRGLGKAKAIGKIQGFIKVLVDKDDVIIGATL
-368 AYELFDDER
+368 VGPHCTDLLTELSLAVGLGLKAKDVGKVI
-377 HIVRIDMSEYMESHS
+377 HAHPSLSEGIMEALHDVHGECVHS
-392 VSRLVG
+392 VPS
-398 APPGYV
+398 
-404 GYDEGGQLTEAVR
+404 
-417 RNPYSIVLFDE
+417 
-428 IEKAHKDVFNILLQI
+428 
-443 LDDGRITD
+443 
-451 SQGRTVDFK
+451 
-460 NTIIIMTSNLGSDY
+460 
-474 ILDNK
+474 
-479 ENKDELINQELRKTF
+479 
-494 KPEFLNRVD
+494 
-503 EIITFNSL
+503 SL
-511 SKDVVYEILDKI
+511 
-523 IKNIEDRLSDKDIHI
+523 
-538 NVTEEAKKYIIDNSY
+538 
-553 DEFYGA
+553 
-559 RPIKRYVSEN
+559 
-569 IETLIARSIIENKIK
+569 
-584 FSSTINIDVEN
+584 
-595 NHLVIK
+595 